1 MKKAFSIL
9 VLCGIIMLMISCS
22 KKSEIPPIDSV
33 TNKALCESYKQQEG
47 YALVDGKKVHYWL
60 YDTYTNHDGYGS
72 YLIDQAFP
80 QWVEKLG
87 YVIDFENIRD
97 ITPDTD
103 IAFSVKALMRQRD
116 CDVAITIWQ
125 NESGDTLVVNNYD
138 AKKEVYWTIIYPL
151 VKYKKNDIVKKDVA
165 KTENKEEENDL
176 DDLLETESP
185 EEDDEAQP
193 ESEEKA
199 DQKTY
204 SYTYPGDSSPTE
216 VTVAFLGRGVT
227 KTKWEKAKPKMMK
240 EIFNHLDS
248 VPFASMIADF
258 KEIELLIDQERWF
271 IRKALSEYNLS
282 DSEIYYIYFSI
293 NKAVSFIMVR
303 IENNCKSY
311 RWLGFRGYINP
322 FKILNRLK

>member
-9 VLCGIIMLMISCS
+9 VLCGIIMLIISCS

-33 TNKALCESYKQQEG
+33 TN
-47 YALVDGKKVHYWL
+47 
-60 YDTYTNHDGYGS
+60 
-72 YLIDQAFP
+72 
-80 QWVEKLG
+80 
-87 YVIDFENIRD
+87 
-97 ITPDTD
+97 
-103 IAFSVKALMRQRD
+103 
-116 CDVAITIWQ
+116 
-125 NESGDTLVVNNYD
+125 
-138 AKKEVYWTIIYPL
+138 
-151 VKYKKNDIVKKDVA
+151 
-165 KTENKEEENDL
+165 EEEYDL
-176 DDLLETESP
+176 DDSLGTESL
-185 EEDDEAQP
+185 EEDDK
-193 ESEEKA
+193 SKTEEKA

-204 SYTYPGDSSPTE
+204 SYTYPGASSPTE